1 MKKRCTLFKVFA
13 LVVTIALGQSVWGQ
27 QQSSGASEG
36 VSIKSMVLTTEVVE
50 RAPVDSVQTF
60 TASDSEAFCHIRVQN
75 SGEPTTVTFRWL
87 HNGEEYFTFDA
98 KVGVSSNWRTYSS
111 VTPRPGEWQ
120 VQILAPNGDLLT
132 ERTFMVEQEQ
142 SG

>member
-1 MKKRCTLFKVFA
+1 
-13 LVVTIALGQSVWGQ
+13 
-27 QQSSGASEG
+27 
-36 VSIKSMVLTTEVVE
+36 
-50 RAPVDSVQTF
+50 
-60 TASDSEAFCHIRVQN
+60 
-75 SGEPTTVTFRWL
+75 GEPTTVTFRWL